1 MKLVI
6 VQLIKETSNIETV
19 LVALIPIGYRSI
31 PNDRT
36 ITDLLDGGYRSSTDI
51 VIPHPN
57 NYYLLDGGVAISVIG
72 PNDWMKMSHVVAIF
86 TNQ

>member
-1 MKLVI
+1 MTDIFNRYPILK
-6 VQLIKETSNIETV
+6 SV

-57 NYYLLDGGVAISVIG
+57 NYYILCNISFWVSDHERI
-72 PNDWMKMSHVVAIF
+72 
-86 TNQ
+86 

>member
-1 MKLVI
+1 MLSFSRLGTCGILMTDIFKRHPIL
-6 VQLIKETSNIETV
+6 KSV

-57 NYYLLDGGVAISVIG
+57 NYYILTVNA
-72 PNDWMKMSHVVAIF
+72 
-86 TNQ
+86 